1 MTFEEALKCMR
12 EGKKVWSYIKG
23 TDNYFVSNFG
33 DVKHREYQRK
43 PIYDKDGYL
52 QIGLKINGRKTTR
65 KIHRLV
71 AEAFIPNTHNKPQ
84 VNHIDG
90 NKENNKIDNLE
101 WVTNSENQYHKYR
114 VLKYTEPL
122 EMRMK
127 KRANCGKGNMKKVLC
142 IETGVE
148 YDSARIAS
156 KSMGL
161 HFTAVSSAIYSNRT
175 CGGYHWKYK
184 EVVED
189 ENE

>member
-1 MTFEEALKCMR
+1 MKFEEALKCMR
-12 EGKKVWSYIKG
+12 EGKKVWVYIKG

-43 PIYDKDGYL
+43 PSHDKDGYL
-52 QIGLKINGRKTTR
+52 QIGLEIDGRKTTR

-71 AEAFIPNTHNKPQ
+71 AEAFIPNVENKPQ

-90 NKENNKIDNLE
+90 DKENNRIDNLE

-114 VLKYTEPL
+114 ILGYVEPL
-122 EMRMK
+122 ETRLK
-127 KRANCGKGNMKKVLC
+127 KRLNCGKSNKKKVVC
-142 IETGVE
+142 VETGQE
-148 YDSARIAS
+148 YDSARTAS
-156 KSMGL
+156 KFMGL

-184 EVVED
+184 EIVD
-189 ENE
+189 D